1 MIPFEYRTPK
11 TLKEVHQELKQFGA
25 EAKLVAG
32 GTALV
37 IMMKQRLVRP
47 SCLVSLRSVR
57 GLSGIAQKDGGL
69 RIGGLTTHREVE
81 TSSLVRRQNP
91 LLAETY
97 RHVATIRVRNMA
109 TVGGGL
115 AHADP
120 NQDPP
125 PTLIALEAT
134 LKAASAKGSRTVPL
148 DGFFTDYYETV
159 LQPDEIITEIFVPR
173 LPANSGGAFLK
184 FLPRTADDY
193 ATVSAAAV
201 VTLDKA
207 RKTFTDR
214 DHADPR
220 PRGGG
225 DIAGA
230 AGESRGAARG
240 RRKGEAVGRSGE
252 RLPRLGGLQEG
263 DGGSLRAPRPGGG
276 LKQSTQEEQDEAKPQ
291 AVEEEEEMK
300 FSQRAVIPAARE
312 PLWDFL
318 MDVPKVAKS
327 LPGVETVSQL
337 DDTTYQGTLK
347 VRVGPISLNL
357 QGKITL

>member
-11 TLKEVHQELKQFGA
+11 NLKEVHQELKEFGTD
-25 EAKLVAG
+25 AKLIAG

-57 GLSGIAQKDGGL
+57 GLSGIAQKNGGL

-81 TSSLVRRQNP
+81 TSSLVRRSIP

-125 PTLIALEAT
+125 PTLIALGAT
-134 LKAASAKGSRTVPL
+134 VKASSANGSRVIPL

-159 LQPDEIITEIFVPR
+159 LNPDEIITEIFVPR
-173 LPANSGGAFLK
+173 LPPNSGGAFLK

-201 VTLDKA
+201 VTLDRAKKVFSDVRIALGSVGTTPIRAREAEAVLRGQPVKA
-207 RKTFTDR
+207 EALREAAEKAKRAVDPVSDFRGSADYKKEMAGVFVRRALEAALGNLPKKSKGKQSRK
-214 DHADPR
+214 APR
-220 PRGGG
+220 R
-225 DIAGA
+225 
-230 AGESRGAARG
+230 
-240 RRKGEAVGRSGE
+240 RRK
-252 RLPRLGGLQEG
+252 
-263 DGGSLRAPRPGGG
+263 
-276 LKQSTQEEQDEAKPQ
+276 
-291 AVEEEEEMK
+291 
-300 FSQRAVIPAARE
+300 
-312 PLWDFL
+312 
-318 MDVPKVAKS
+318 
-327 LPGVETVSQL
+327 
-337 DDTTYQGTLK
+337 
-347 VRVGPISLNL
+347 
-357 QGKITL
+357 